1 MDDFISSH
9 AGRSKTPVSKGL
21 LKTGFSGRKIRLL
34 LAEKI
39 LPAADADHALS
50 ISGSKFPVVY

>member
-39 LPAADADHALS
+39 LLDADADHALS

>member
-1 MDDFISSH
+1 M
-9 AGRSKTPVSKGL
+9 PVSKGPP
-21 LKTGFSGRKIRLL
+21 KTGFSGQKIRLL

>member
-1 MDDFISSH
+1 M
-9 AGRSKTPVSKGL
+9 PVSKGPP
-21 LKTGFSGRKIRLL
+21 KTGFSGRKIRLL

-50 ISGSKFPVVY
+50 ISGSEFPAVY